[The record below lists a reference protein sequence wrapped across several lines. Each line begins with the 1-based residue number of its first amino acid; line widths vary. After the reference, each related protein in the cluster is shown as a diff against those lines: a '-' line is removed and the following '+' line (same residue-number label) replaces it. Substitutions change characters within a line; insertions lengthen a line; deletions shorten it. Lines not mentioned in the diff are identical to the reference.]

1 MRDMS
6 VDEPNVAE
14 LEFSEN
20 LKTASPITSVRIHNA
35 EMELTNCDD
44 GQFSRT
50 HAEKLEARLTFLS
63 VQLESKTKEADAYK
77 QQLKALESAQAA
89 DRKGLDLV
97 EQLADSKRKVMT
109 LQTTLAERKLLQP
122 FSSLT
127 SSQPVPL
134 DKGFICS
141 AMTQVGGKI
150 NGLARLDHAQ
160 ICDPSMIAETP
171 ELSRL
176 VVRAFPSFGSDVRH
190 TSVMNRIPQSL
201 RLKEVLRSL
210 VAAALCCWVFDCPL
224 DFLEWTPTCLT
235 LFHYRECLEKQGMM
249 IHIQVPDVLICRQ
262 ITTRRYE
269 TSISPRTGDC
279 SMETSTTTISSPQ
292 KLEI

>member
-171 ELSRL
+171 ELSIAKAHL
-176 VVRAFPSFGSDVRH
+176 AG
-190 TSVMNRIPQSL
+190 Q
-201 RLKEVLRSL
+201 
-210 VAAALCCWVFDCPL
+210 
-224 DFLEWTPTCLT
+224 
-235 LFHYRECLEKQGMM
+235 
-249 IHIQVPDVLICRQ
+249 
-262 ITTRRYE
+262 TT
-269 TSISPRTGDC
+269 
-279 SMETSTTTISSPQ
+279 
-292 KLEI
+292 